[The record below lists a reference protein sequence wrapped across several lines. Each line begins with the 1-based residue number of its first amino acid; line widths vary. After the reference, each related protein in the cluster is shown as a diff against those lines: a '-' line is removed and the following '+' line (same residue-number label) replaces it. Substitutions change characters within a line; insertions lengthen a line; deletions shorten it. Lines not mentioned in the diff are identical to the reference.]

1 MKRIIFN
8 LLLILLAISCNE
20 KGEKQR
26 ENLQITDNLK
36 VAPYNITDLG
46 DGLKYNYDTLSV
58 DYIKKVKTSLLNMQ
72 FKFPDE
78 QKFKD
83 KVLEVFNVNIYD
95 YQNKNVVLRPAMFT
109 EIAIKENKF
118 ILIEDSETNDNK
130 GVINNDL
137 EFYYNSYVF
146 YGDKIAFNWLKGRN
160 KQQLIDLVL
169 QYGYDSDKELVKFV
183 FKNFDFDDSIS
194 FHDLIFTNDIKS
206 KKFVLRESILNDI
219 ESIIYKGSV
228 EGYIEAK
235 EGNGYNSFSDIILKI
250 RENPDNYLDAE
261 KYIAFLYEKDLRVG
275 VVGHIESNI
284 ASNSKYKSFLK
295 QNNYFNFQR
304 LKDYVENV
312 YGGDSDSEETNVIF
326 KINDPDGYT
335 NLRKEKNSTS
345 DIVEKVKAGD
355 RIEVLDNAGN
365 WWLVKTKTGNQGYVY
380 KTKIKSE

>member
-8 LLLILLAISCNE
+8 LLLILLAISCNK

-58 DYIKKVKTSLLNMQ
+58 DYIKKVKKSLLNRQ

-118 ILIEDSETNDNK
+118 ILVEDSETNDNK
-130 GVINNDL
+130 GVINSNL

-146 YGDKIAFNWLKGRN
+146 YGDKIAFNWLEGRN

-206 KKFVLRESILNDI
+206 KKIVLRESILNDI

-228 EGYIEAK
+228 EGYTEAK

-250 RENPDNYLDAE
+250 RENPNNYLDAE

-275 VVGHIESNI
+275 VVGHVESNI
-284 ASNSKYKSFLK
+284 VGNSNYKSFLK

-312 YGGDSDSEETNVIF
+312 YAGDSDSEETNVIF
-326 KINDPDGYT
+326 KINDRDGYT

-345 DIVEKVKAGD
+345 DIVEKVRSGD
-355 RIEVLDNAGN
+355 EIEVLDNSGN
-365 WWLVKTKTGNQGYVY
+365 WWFVQTKSGNKGYVY
-380 KTKIKSE
+380 KTKIK

>member
-8 LLLILLAISCNE
+8 FLLILLAISCN
-20 KGEKQR
+20 KKDEKQR
-26 ENLQITDNLK
+26 ENLKIADNLK

-46 DGLKYNYDTLSV
+46 DGLKYNYDTLSFN
-58 DYIKKVKTSLLNMQ
+58 YIKKIKTRLLNRQ

-78 QKFKD
+78 QRFKN
-83 KVLEVFNVNIYD
+83 KVLEVFNVDIYE
-95 YQNKNVVLRPAMFT
+95 YKNKNIVLRPAMFT
-109 EIAIKENKF
+109 EIAIKENRF
-118 ILIEDSETNDNK
+118 ILIEDPETDDNK
-130 GVINNDL
+130 EDINDDL

-146 YGDKIAFNWLKGRN
+146 YGDKIAFNWLKGKN
-160 KQQLIDLVL
+160 KQQLIDLVV
-169 QYGYDSDKELVKFV
+169 QYGYDSDKKLVKFV
-183 FKNFDFDDSIS
+183 FKNFDFDDSTS

-219 ESIIYKGSV
+219 ESIIYKGSI
-228 EGYIEAK
+228 EGYTEAK

-250 RENPDNYLDAE
+250 RKNPDNYLDAE

-284 ASNSKYKSFLK
+284 ASNSKYKTFLK

-345 DIVEKVKAGD
+345 DIVEKVKSGEK
-355 RIEVLDNAGN
+355 IEVLDDSTN

>member
-345 DIVEKVKAGD
+345 DIVEKVKSGEK
-355 RIEVLDNAGN
+355 IEVLDDSTN